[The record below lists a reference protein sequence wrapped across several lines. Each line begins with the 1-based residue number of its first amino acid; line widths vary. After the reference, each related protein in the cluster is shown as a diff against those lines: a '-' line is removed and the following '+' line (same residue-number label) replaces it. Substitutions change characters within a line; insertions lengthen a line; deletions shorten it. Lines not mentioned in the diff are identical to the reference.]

1 MVLHIATENYFNS
14 LEQFEQHLPDNN
26 NPELIILKG
35 HLLIECL
42 LDKYLSINLEQ
53 PSKINNA
60 RFSFSQ
66 KTALVS
72 AMHHDTQCDWLWSTI
87 RQFNKLR
94 NELSHN
100 LENDTLIKLLGEFI
114 VKVES
119 SPEHAENTPPDD
131 QYAGLRRAIYSIHES
146 LSRRVDL

>member
-14 LEQFEQHLPDNN
+14 LEQFELHLPED

-53 PSKINNA
+53 PNKLNKA
-60 RFSFSQ
+60 RFTFSQ
-66 KTALVS
+66 KIALVS
-72 AMHHDTQCDWLWSTI
+72 AMHHDTECDWLWSNI
-87 RQFNKLR
+87 RLFNKLR

-100 LENDTLIKLLGEFI
+100 LENNALILLVGEFI
-114 VKVES
+114 TKTEA
-119 SPEHAENTPPDD
+119 SPEYAENTPPNDK
-131 QYAGLRRAIYSIHES
+131 YAGLRRAIYSIYES
-146 LSRRVDL
+146 LSQRVDL